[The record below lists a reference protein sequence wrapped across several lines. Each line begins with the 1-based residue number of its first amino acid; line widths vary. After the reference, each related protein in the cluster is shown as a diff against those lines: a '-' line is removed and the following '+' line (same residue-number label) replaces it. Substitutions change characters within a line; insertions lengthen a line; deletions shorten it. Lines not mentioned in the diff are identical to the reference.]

1 MGCHPSPP
9 GDTSRVTFLTLPICK
24 PHPITLPA
32 LLQSKSLPA
41 HRPQEHACRH
51 PLPRVP
57 SGTHL
62 SETFSEPTNKLLLRR
77 PARVPR
83 KATSTPCS
91 DSLRGRQ
98 SRGHQHPG
106 SAGQE
111 EGSGSRGG
119 PAGSAEPVPAAGP
132 SDSGGSDGA
141 LTVRREHR
149 LHRQQVHR
157 LPRRQHLP
165 LLTGSPGLCLY
176 FSDPAPN
183 LSTRL
188 WGCLALGDRQN
199 SGRETVLGS
208 PEL

>member
-32 LLQSKSLPA
+32 LLESKSLPA

-91 DSLRGRQ
+91 DSLWGRQ
-98 SRGHQHPG
+98 SRDHQHPG

-111 EGSGSRGG
+111 EGSGSRGR
-119 PAGSAEPVPAAGP
+119 PAGSAEPALAAGP
-132 SDSGGSDGA
+132 SDSGRIWAGWPPGA
-141 LTVRREHR
+141 AQRAHR
-149 LHRQQVHR
+149 PPGAPPSPTAGPLAPPPPAPPLVNRV
-157 LPRRQHLP
+157 PGPLP
-165 LLTGSPGLCLY
+165 LFFRS
-176 FSDPAPN
+176 
-183 LSTRL
+183 
-188 WGCLALGDRQN
+188 N
-199 SGRETVLGS
+199 S
-208 PEL
+208 